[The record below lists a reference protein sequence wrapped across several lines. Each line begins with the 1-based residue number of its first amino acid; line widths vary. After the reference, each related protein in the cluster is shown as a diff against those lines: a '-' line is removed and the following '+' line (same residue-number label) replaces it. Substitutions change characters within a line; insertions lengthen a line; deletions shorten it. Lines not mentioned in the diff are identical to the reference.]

1 MQSAVDNSQKNA
13 TQILGE
19 IQDIVKELKLQLQ
32 ESEKIKNQSNELEN
46 VQESLNKI
54 ISQFNL

>member
-1 MQSAVDNSQKNA
+1 MQSAVDNSQKNT